1 MGRVMCST
9 TSPVAGVFLA
19 ACLVAAATIV
29 STGAGHAS
37 AQSPPA
43 TQRIDLAERLS
54 AGKLK
59 AVNREVSAL
68 KDRGDAVHVSE
79 KADPGIVWVDGVD
92 FAEGAIEVDVR
103 GRDLLQRSFVG
114 IAFHGKDD
122 RTYESVYV
130 RPFNFRATDPER
142 HKHAVQ
148 YMTVPDYDWPR
159 LRQEFA
165 DEFENPVHPGINPT
179 DWIPLRVVV
188 RGGRIRVV
196 VGLVANVTLDVRKLG
211 TLERGMVG
219 LWTGNNSDGDFA
231 NLRIT
236 PAK

>member
-1 MGRVMCST
+1 MDST
-9 TSPVAGVFLA
+9 TRAVVGAFLA
-19 ACLVAAATIV
+19 ACLAAAAIV
-29 STGAGHAS
+29 STSTRGVH
-37 AQSPPA
+37 AQSAPA
-43 TQRIDLAERLS
+43 VQRLNLAERLS

-59 AVNREVSAL
+59 AVNRDVTTL

-79 KADPGIVWVDGVD
+79 KADPGLVWIDGTD
-92 FAEGAIEVDVR
+92 FAEGTIAVDVR

-148 YMTVPDYDWPR
+148 YMTLPDYDWPR
-159 LRQEFA
+159 LRQQYP
-165 DEFENPVHPGINPT
+165 DEFENPVHPGIDPT

-188 RGGRIRVV
+188 SRGKVQVI
-196 VGLVANVTLDVRKLG
+196 VGLVANVTLEVRKLG

-219 LWTGNNSDGDFA
+219 LWTGNNSDGDFSD
-231 NLRIT
+231 LRIT
-236 PAK
+236 RMN

>member
-1 MGRVMCST
+1 MAPA
-9 TSPVAGVFLA
+9 TSAVAGVFVA
-19 ACLVAAATIV
+19 AFVVAAATLV
-29 STGAGHAS
+29 SAGASGDAT
-37 AQSPPA
+37 QSPPA

-59 AVNREVSAL
+59 AVNREITKS

-79 KADPGIVWVDGVD
+79 QADPGIVWLDGVD
-92 FAEGAIEVDVR
+92 FARGAIEVEVR

-130 RPFNFRATDPER
+130 RPFNFRAPDPER
-142 HKHAVQ
+142 HRHAVQ
-148 YMTVPDYDWPR
+148 YMTLPDYDWPR
-159 LRQEFA
+159 LRQQFP
-165 DEFENPVHPGINPT
+165 DEFEKPVHPGISPT
-179 DWIPLRVVV
+179 DWMPLRIVVTGDRV
-188 RGGRIRVV
+188 LVV

>member
-1 MGRVMCST
+1 MSA
-9 TSPVAGVFLA
+9 VASVFLA
-19 ACLVAAATIV
+19 VCLVIDARAASIV
-29 STGAGHAS
+29 PTPSVS
-37 AQSPPA
+37 ARAQAVPA
-43 TQRIDLAERLS
+43 VRRIDLAERLA

-59 AVNREVSAL
+59 AVNREVTRLEGSP
-68 KDRGDAVHVSE
+68 GGVHVSE
-79 KADPGIVWVDGVD
+79 QADPGLVWVDGVE
-92 FAEGAIEVDVR
+92 FAEGTIEVDVR

-142 HKHAVQ
+142 HRHAVQ
-148 YMTVPDYDWPR
+148 YMTLPDYDWPR
-159 LRQEFA
+159 LRQQFP
-165 DEFENPVHPGINPT
+165 DEFENPVHPGISPT
-179 DWIPLRVVV
+179 DWIPLRVGVS
-188 RGGRIRVV
+188 GGRIHVA
-196 VGLVANVTLDVRKLG
+196 VGLVANITLDVRKLG
-211 TLERGMVG
+211 SLERGMVG